1 LGFIVPQLYRRGT
14 FTVAYLEA
22 QTEAEF
28 LSPRRAARLLG
39 CSTKTI
45 LEAIRQG
52 RLPATRVSQRT
63 IRVPANALKPF
74 TTPDSSTSE
83 PEGGDNQ

>member
-1 LGFIVPQLYRRGT
+1 
-14 FTVAYLEA
+14 VAYHET
-22 QTEAEF
+22 QTATEF

-63 IRVPANALKPF
+63 IRVPAEALKPF
-74 TTPDSSTSE
+74 ATPDSSTAE
-83 PEGGDNQ
+83 PEGGANQ